1 LGATLSSVDAE
12 RFRAYERRRHD
23 SLAASYHDFSLQQKK
38 EVVKK
43 ICCSTKYNEEFAA
56 RLDVVRPAAL
66 CSSSSSSMKAWTT
79 ASMLGSAAKPSAR
92 CGAAVSLF
100 RATLGYVTNLS

>member
-1 LGATLSSVDAE
+1 MPNVFALTS
-12 RFRAYERRRHD
+12 
-23 SLAASYHDFSLQQKK
+23 AAAMILWRPVTMISRYSKKK

-79 ASMLGSAAKPSAR
+79 ASMPGSAAKASAG